1 MSRTIAQQLFSDAKR
16 GVISKTDLLR
26 ACLQKLESISEE
38 ELYRLA
44 INEGFIHT
52 TQKDLK
58 EDTFDTEL
66 KKLDATQRIIEK
78 VLSRHG
84 E

>member
-1 MSRTIAQQLFSDAKR
+1 MSRTIAQQLFSDARR

-38 ELYRLA
+38 ELYCLA
-44 INEGFIHT
+44 LNEGFIHKAN
-52 TQKDLK
+52 KDLRD
-58 EDTFDTEL
+58 DTYDFEL

-78 VLSRHG
+78 VLSRYG
-84 E
+84 D